1 MAVVCTAKLIWM
13 GSLNEVDLGGLDDNL
28 KTASNLFQMVDFNFF
43 CHRIRQIQPSNNLSN
58 PLPSNQ
64 LFEYIYIYILCPVC
78 FQFQLTRYVQFQLT
92 RHYALLSNR
101 FS

>member
-28 KTASNLFQMVDFNFF
+28 KIVYNLFQMVDFNFF
-43 CHRIRQIQPSNNLSN
+43 CHRIRQIQPSNNLSH

-64 LFEYIYIYILCPVC
+64 LFEYIYIYIYIVPFLLPVSVNTICSVSVNTTLCPV
-78 FQFQLTRYVQFQLT
+78 V
-92 RHYALLSNR
+92 
-101 FS
+101 

>member
-28 KTASNLFQMVDFNFF
+28 KTAYNLFQMVDFNFF
-43 CHRIRQIQPSNNLSN
+43 CHRIRQIQPSNNLSH

-64 LFEYIYIYILCPVC
+64 LFEYIYIYIVPCLLPVSVNTISSVSVNTTLCPV
-78 FQFQLTRYVQFQLT
+78 V
-92 RHYALLSNR
+92 
-101 FS
+101 

>member
-28 KTASNLFQMVDFNFF
+28 KTAYNLFQMVDFNFF
-43 CHRIRQIQPSNNLSN
+43 CHRIRQIQPSNNLSH

-64 LFEYIYIYILCPVC
+64 LFEYIYINIVPCLLPVSVNTICSVSVNMTLCPV
-78 FQFQLTRYVQFQLT
+78 V
-92 RHYALLSNR
+92 
-101 FS
+101 

>member
-28 KTASNLFQMVDFNFF
+28 KTAYNLFQMVDFNFF
-43 CHRIRQIQPSNNLSN
+43 CHRIRQIQPSNNLSH

-64 LFEYIYIYILCPVC
+64 LFEYIYIYTYIYIYIVPCLLSVSVNTTLCPV
-78 FQFQLTRYVQFQLT
+78 V
-92 RHYALLSNR
+92 
-101 FS
+101 